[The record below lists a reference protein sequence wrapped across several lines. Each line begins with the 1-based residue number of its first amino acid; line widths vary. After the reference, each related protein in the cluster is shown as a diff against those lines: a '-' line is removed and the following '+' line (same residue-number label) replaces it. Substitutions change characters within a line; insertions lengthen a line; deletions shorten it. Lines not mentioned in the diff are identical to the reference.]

1 VNAPEGERRNEGE
14 ALPRRA
20 NTLPGGT
27 APPVTPG
34 APPRPAIPATPRVPI
49 QVPPPSGP
57 AGLVSPSPTTPGPP
71 AAGPPKPPLPPRR
84 GTLGGAAPITFGAP
98 PATPPGKPTPATTLP
113 GVAAPAPEAG
123 PPARPP
129 SGMMRAV
136 TPPAA
141 AAVAPAAASPT
152 PVPVAQEEETAKL
165 TPAGE
170 LRRRADRLRESGD
183 DVGAARA
190 FVELGLYQERFAQDR
205 DAARAAYEAARG
217 LSRTLEPALT
227 RVRRLLE
234 GRAELPRALE
244 IVDDELAVAEG
255 EALKADLYAERARV
269 CDALGRAPEA
279 RTCYAEALRL
289 APQHAASL
297 RGLESVLRR
306 EIDAAGKGART
317 DLPAQLA
324 THLER
329 VADAYAPAPE
339 RQDGDIR
346 VAAWI
351 HVERAGVL
359 DGHLAQ
365 PEMARLALERAVAFE
380 PAPGPVRDALT
391 RHLIRHDETATLVG
405 SLSVEAEHERDDDRA
420 SRLLYTAARLIVDK
434 LGGPTAVAEGRART
448 SSPGM
453 IDATHML
460 NRASAR
466 APEQTPTARR
476 ILAEL
481 IRMLELSGDLEQAA
495 QVRQKRLALLT
506 AAGPGAAS
514 DAVVYEHVR
523 LSEIF
528 DGQGRADQAALHA
541 ERALALDPD
550 DLSTRERLDR
560 ALQRLGRH
568 DERVRTW
575 VSEGNARRPVRVR
588 ISSLV
593 RAADIAE
600 RHLRRPDEAIAHLR
614 AGWAIDPGN
623 GAIFEALSA
632 LLAPPTR
639 DPEGDG
645 RGVRARLE
653 LYTQAAQASDDRA
666 RKVGL
671 LEKLVSIWEDEL
683 GQPARAVEELEKI
696 LVIEP
701 GRRTAIL
708 ALQRNAQRAGDHKQL
723 ARALQ
728 AEADLTEDP
737 ALQRRLLLRAAEVQG
752 DRLGDRDRGLALVE
766 RALAIDAADPEAL
779 RARFRIN
786 EKASRFDEAR
796 RTLLKIIGAEP
807 DETRRFNLWLEVARF
822 DEQRL
827 RRPYDAVD
835 AYTQAALVRPRS
847 PIPAL
852 EIARLLRAEADA
864 GKLVQALMALA
875 ATAPDA
881 EEYARYLFQAAES
894 QELMLGDD
902 AAALK
907 CLVQADTVPNAPRD
921 PALLEA
927 IERIHLRARAGA
939 ELAALYTQWIAR
951 QPPAAVDHNLRV
963 ALAGVL
969 AEGSREEAVRLLEGL
984 VSVMP
989 SHVPALRML
998 EQLHRAM
1005 GTHAS
1010 LAAVLRAEAEVL
1022 GSSLAR
1028 AGALWELCSFE
1039 EQLGGAATLD
1049 ALGRLVAES
1058 PHDAAALDAVVR
1070 IAGKLVAGV
1079 NVPHPAAI
1087 ATRAR
1092 LVPAIKA
1099 RKELA
1104 RDPVARAIYQIE
1116 EALLVEA
1123 QGPEDVVS
1131 LRVAL
1136 AGHQAALSLWPE
1148 SLLAARGLER
1158 LAERLSDRPS
1168 LIQSQLVLARL
1179 AEHPRERAAHMVRA
1193 AALTAEDRHS
1203 KPQAEALLLYEE
1215 ALRTDA
1221 DCLPAGT
1228 ALARMLAPDVAR
1240 LVDRLG
1246 GALEAAR
1253 RAEQIVL
1260 LGVEIGRG
1268 ILRQRE
1274 AATAA
1279 SRSGGAGAPEP
1290 IDAGIGVSA
1299 MRRVLSVTP
1308 DDVVALLLMGRLL
1321 VAQRVWAEAR
1331 DTLLRALAVAPPQ
1344 DSESRVRAHF
1354 LLADL
1359 YETKLGDLP
1368 QAQASIQAILS
1379 IDAKDRAALER
1390 LYAIATLRGD
1400 RTLGIQTLARL
1411 ADVTPDPAGR
1421 VEIDLRL
1428 AEACREAGDAAG
1440 RVRAYADAVVTA
1452 PGDGR
1457 AWTALA
1463 RLYRIDGQEGAGA
1476 YTAALQ
1482 QVLDIAAARRLP
1494 VDPRWLTT
1502 MGMLEITLLM
1512 RQREGVAHLQ
1522 AAVALPGAPPETRV
1536 ILGRGLES
1544 AGRHVES
1551 VQVFRDLLT
1560 VEGELFARLGDLPVA
1575 LASLEA
1581 AFAKEGRVEERLAVE
1596 EVRACLGEVKPDRVA
1611 HLRNRR
1617 LGEGVPYGG
1626 VLAGPELHRLLLPEA
1641 RTPLLEVAAALQ
1653 PIAAKIL
1660 RFELSNLGVSSR
1672 ERLSA
1677 RDGHPTR
1684 LLADRVARTLGL
1696 EAFEIYLS
1704 PAWQGAARVYPGD
1717 PPAIVGPSSFAEL
1730 PEPEQI
1736 YALGRLLT
1744 RAVLG
1749 PTWLD
1754 ELPVDAVDGLFLA
1767 AMRSIDPGFAGGEL
1781 TPPRE
1786 SMAQSF
1792 LPAVQ
1797 RAIGRR
1803 QKKQLEEIAPTIMST
1818 YDARAITIGVRRS
1831 EYRVAYVMGGDL
1843 VAAIDYLRRFDRD
1856 IGRSA
1861 EEPRVLLQHPVTN
1874 ELLRYA
1880 LTAESVAER
1889 RKVGAVWG

>member
-1 VNAPEGERRNEGE
+1 MI
-14 ALPRRA
+14 
-20 NTLPGGT
+20 
-27 APPVTPG
+27 PVS
-34 APPRPAIPATPRVPI
+34 PRVPI
-49 QVPPPSGP
+49 QVPPPGSAAAATPTVPTPAPP
-57 AGLVSPSPTTPGPP
+57 AG
-71 AAGPPKPPLPPRR
+71 APKPPPRR
-84 GTLGGAAPITFGAP
+84 STLGAGAPITFGAP
-98 PATPPGKPTPATTLP
+98 PGTTSKQAPPVNTLP
-113 GVAAPAPEAG
+113 GMSAAQPTQPAHATHATHATHAAHDG
-123 PPARPP
+123 PPTPP
-129 SGMMRAV
+129 PRRGSGLTRAV
-136 TPPAA
+136 TPPDAA
-141 AAVAPAAASPT
+141 APAPA
-152 PVPVAQEEETAKL
+152 VEEETAKL
-165 TPAGE
+165 TPAAE
-170 LRRRADRLRESGD
+170 LGRRAERLRQSGD

-190 FVELGLYQERFAQDR
+190 FVELGLYHERVAQDR
-205 DAARAAYEAARG
+205 DAARAAYEAARA

-234 GRAELPRALE
+234 GRVELPRALE
-244 IVDDELAVAEG
+244 ILADELAIAEG
-255 EALKADLYAERARV
+255 EPLKADLHAERARV
-269 CDALGRAPEA
+269 CDALGRMAEA
-279 RTCYAEALRL
+279 RSCYAEALRL

-306 EIDAAGKGART
+306 ELAAGGGAADPR
-317 DLPAQLA
+317 DLPTQLA

-359 DGHLAQ
+359 DRRLDQ
-365 PEMARLALERAVAFE
+365 PELARLSLERAVAFE

-391 RHLIRHDETATLVG
+391 RHLVRHDETGILVG

-420 SRLLYTAARLIVDK
+420 SRLLYAAARLVIDK
-434 LGGPTAVAEGRART
+434 LGAPTAVADGRSRT

-453 IDATHML
+453 ADATHL
-460 NRASAR
+460 LTRASAR

-481 IRMLELSGDLEQAA
+481 IRLLELSGQGEAA
-495 QVRQKRLALLT
+495 ALVRQKRLTLL
-506 AAGPGAAS
+506 AAS
-514 DAVVYEHVR
+514 GAGADAVVHEHVR

-528 DGQGRADQAALHA
+528 DGVGRADQAALHA

-550 DLSTRERLDR
+550 DVSTRERLDR

-575 VSEGNARRPVRVR
+575 VSEANARRPVRVR

-623 GAIFEALSA
+623 AAIFEALSA
-632 LLAPPTR
+632 LLAPPAR
-639 DPEGDG
+639 DPESDA
-645 RGVRARLE
+645 RGVRARIE
-653 LYTQAAQASDDRA
+653 LYTQAAHASGDRA
-666 RKVGL
+666 RRVGL

-696 LVIEP
+696 LALEP

-728 AEADLTEDP
+728 AEADLTEDR
-737 ALQRRLLLRAAEVQG
+737 AMRRRLLLRAAEVQT
-752 DRLGDRDRGLALVE
+752 DRLGDRDRALALVE
-766 RALAIDAADPEAL
+766 RALDIDVADPEAL
-779 RARFRIN
+779 RARFRIS

-796 RTLLKIIGAEP
+796 RTLLKLIGVEP
-807 DETRRFNLWLEVARF
+807 EEGRRFGLWLEVARL

-835 AYTQAALVRPRS
+835 AYAQAALVRPRN

-852 EIARLLRAEADA
+852 EIARLLRAEANA
-864 GKLVQALMALA
+864 AKLVEALMGLA

-881 EEYARYLFQAAES
+881 DEYARLLFQTAEA

-907 CLVQADTVPNAPRD
+907 CLVQADAAPNATPD

-927 IERIHLRARAGA
+927 IERIHLRAGASA
-939 ELAALYTQWIAR
+939 ELASLYTRWIAR

-969 AEGSREEAVRLLEGL
+969 AEGSREEAVALLEGL
-984 VSVMP
+984 VTVVP
-989 SHVPALRML
+989 THVPALRML

-1005 GTHAS
+1005 GAHAA
-1010 LAAVLRAEAEVL
+1010 LAGVLRAEADVL

-1028 AGALWELCSFE
+1028 AGALWELCSLE

-1058 PHDAAALDAVVR
+1058 PHDAAALDATVR
-1070 IAGKLVAGV
+1070 LASKLVAGI

-1104 RDPVARAIYQIE
+1104 RDPVARAIYQLE

-1123 QGPEDVVS
+1123 QGPEDAVS

-1136 AGHQAALSLWPE
+1136 SGYQAALALWPE

-1158 LAERLSDRPS
+1158 LADRLADRPN
-1168 LIQSQLVLARL
+1168 LILSQLVLAKL
-1179 AEHPRERAAHMVRA
+1179 AEHPRERAAHMVRG
-1193 AALTAEDRHS
+1193 AALTAEDP
-1203 KPQAEALLLYEE
+1203 KAQADALLLYEE
-1215 ALRTDA
+1215 ALRTDP
-1221 DCLPAGT
+1221 DCVPAAT
-1228 ALARMLAPDVAR
+1228 ALARMLAPDAPR
-1240 LVDRLG
+1240 LVDRLSD
-1246 GALEAAR
+1246 ALQVAR
-1253 RAEQIVL
+1253 RRDQIVL
-1260 LGVEIGRG
+1260 LGTEISRA

-1274 AATAA
+1274 AMTSA
-1279 SRSGGAGAPEP
+1279 SRVSVAAVGQPDG
-1290 IDAGIGVSA
+1290 IDAGIGVNA
-1299 MRRVLSVTP
+1299 MRHVLAVTP
-1308 DDVVALLLMGRLL
+1308 DDVAALLLMARLL
-1321 VAQRVWAEAR
+1321 IAQRVWAEAR
-1331 DTLLRALAVAPPQ
+1331 DTLLRAIAVAPAP
-1344 DSESRVRAHF
+1344 DGESRVRAHF

-1368 QAQASIQAILS
+1368 QAQASIQAILAL
-1379 IDAKDRAALER
+1379 DGKDRAALER

-1400 RTLGIQTLARL
+1400 RALGIHSLGRL
-1411 ADVTPDPAGR
+1411 AEVTPDPAGR

-1428 AEACREAGDAAG
+1428 AEACREAGDAGG
-1440 RVRAYADAVVTA
+1440 RVRALADAIVTA
-1452 PGDGR
+1452 PSDGR
-1457 AWTALA
+1457 AWTSLA
-1463 RLYRIDGQEGAGA
+1463 RLYRIEVQDGASA
-1476 YTAALQ
+1476 YTGALQ

-1502 MGMLEITLLM
+1502 MGMLEVTLLL
-1512 RQREGVAHLQ
+1512 RAREGIAHLQ

-1536 ILGRGLES
+1536 TLGRGLEA
-1544 AGRHVES
+1544 AGRNVEAI
-1551 VQVFRDLLT
+1551 QAFRDLLT
-1560 VEGELFARLGDLPVA
+1560 VEGELFARLGDLPAA
-1575 LASLEA
+1575 LSSLEA
-1581 AFAKEGRVEERLAVE
+1581 ALAKEGRVEERLAVE
-1596 EVRACLGEVKPDRVA
+1596 EVRACLGELKPDRTGR
-1611 HLRNRR
+1611 LRNRR
-1617 LGEGVPYGG
+1617 LTEGAPYAG
-1626 VLAGPELHRLLLPEA
+1626 VLAGAELHRLLVPEA
-1641 RTPLLEVAAALQ
+1641 RSPLLDVAAALQ
-1653 PIAAKIL
+1653 PVAAKIL

-1672 ERLSA
+1672 ERLNA

-1684 LLADRVARTLGL
+1684 LLADRLARTLGL

-1730 PEPEQI
+1730 PEPEQL

-1744 RAVLG
+1744 RAALG

-1767 AMRSIDPGFAGGEL
+1767 AMRSVEPTFAGGEL
-1781 TPPRE
+1781 TPQRE

-1803 QKKQLEEIAPTIMST
+1803 QKKLLEEIAPTIMST

-1880 LTAESVAER
+1880 LTAEGVAER
-1889 RKVGAVWG
+1889 RKVGAVWA

>member
-1 VNAPEGERRNEGE
+1 MPTPPA
-14 ALPRRA
+14 
-20 NTLPGGT
+20 
-27 APPVTPG
+27 APPKPA
-34 APPRPAIPATPRVPI
+34 APPRR
-49 QVPPPSGP
+49 PPPGSI
-57 AGLVSPSPTTPGPP
+57 SP
-71 AAGPPKPPLPPRR
+71 AA
-84 GTLGGAAPITFGAP
+84 TVSFGAP
-98 PATPPGKPTPATTLP
+98 PASPSARTPAATLA
-113 GVAAPAPEAG
+113 GVAAAPPVQAAQVAHEGAPQ
-123 PPARPP
+123 PPPRRPG
-129 SGMMRAV
+129 SGTMRAV
-136 TPPAA
+136 TPAPSEAA
-141 AAVAPAAASPT
+141 TATTVMPAPAQAP
-152 PVPVAQEEETAKL
+152 AQAEDETARV
-165 TPAGE
+165 TPADE
-170 LRRRADRLRESGD
+170 LRRRADRLHEASD

-190 FVELGLYQERFAQDR
+190 FVELGLYQERVAQDR
-205 DAARAAYEAARG
+205 GAARAAYESARG

-234 GRAELPRALE
+234 GRAELPKALE
-244 IVDDELAVAEG
+244 ILDDELAVAEG

-269 CDALGRAPEA
+269 CDALGRMADA
-279 RTCYAEALRL
+279 RACYAEALRL

-306 EIDAAGKGART
+306 ELAAGGGRGET
-317 DLPAQLA
+317 RDLPAQLA
-324 THLER
+324 AHLER
-329 VADAYAPAPE
+329 EAEAYAPATD

-346 VAAWI
+346 LAAWI

-359 DGHLAQ
+359 DRRLDQ
-365 PEMARLALERAVAFE
+365 PEQARLSLERAVAFE
-380 PAPGPVRDALT
+380 PAPGPVRDAFT
-391 RHLIRHDETATLVG
+391 RHLVRHDETGILVG

-420 SRLLYTAARLIVDK
+420 SRLLYVAARLIVDK
-434 LGGPTAVAEGRART
+434 LGAPTAVADGRARI

-453 IDATHML
+453 ADATQL
-460 NRASAR
+460 LTRASAR

-481 IRMLELSGDLEQAA
+481 IRLLELSSELEPAA
-495 QVRQKRLALLT
+495 QVRQKRLLLL
-506 AAGPGAAS
+506 APSGS
-514 DAVVYEHVR
+514 EAVVYEHVR

-528 DGQGRADQAALHA
+528 DGLGRADQAALHA

-575 VSEGNARRPVRVR
+575 VSEANARRPVRVR
-588 ISSLV
+588 ISALL

-600 RHLRRPDEAIAHLR
+600 RHLRRADEAIAHLR

-623 GAIFEALSA
+623 ASVFEALSA

-639 DPEGDG
+639 DPESDG

-653 LYTQAAQASDDRA
+653 LYTQAAQAADDRP
-666 RKVGL
+666 RRVGL

-696 LVIEP
+696 LALEP

-728 AEADLTEDP
+728 AEADLTQDP
-737 ALQRRLLLRAAEVQG
+737 ALERRLLLRAAEVHAE
-752 DRLGDRDRGLALVE
+752 RLGDRDRALALVD
-766 RALAIDAADPEAL
+766 RALRIAGDDVDAL

-786 EKASRFDEAR
+786 DRASRFEEAR
-796 RTLLKIIGAEP
+796 RTLLKLITAEP
-807 DETRRFNLWLEVARF
+807 EESRRFAIWLEVARL

-827 RRPYDAVD
+827 RRPYDAVE
-835 AYTQAALVRPRS
+835 AYGQAALLRPRS
-847 PIPAL
+847 PVPAL
-852 EIARLLRAEADA
+852 EIARLLRAEANP
-864 GKLVQALMALA
+864 GKLVEALMGLA

-881 EEYARYLFQAAES
+881 DEYARYLFQAAEA

-907 CLVQADTVPNAPRD
+907 CLAQAESLPSAAPD
-921 PALLEA
+921 PGLLEA
-927 IERIHLRARAGA
+927 MERIHLRAGA
-939 ELAALYTQWIAR
+939 SSELGALYTRWIAR

-969 AEGSREEAVRLLEGL
+969 AEGNREEAVGLLEGL
-984 VSVMP
+984 VSVVP

-998 EQLHRAM
+998 EQLHRTM
-1005 GTHAS
+1005 GAHAALS
-1010 LAAVLRAEAEVL
+1010 GVLRAEADVL

-1028 AGALWELCSFE
+1028 AGALWELASFE

-1049 ALGRLVAES
+1049 ALGRLIVES
-1058 PHDAAALDAVVR
+1058 PRDAAALDATVR

-1104 RDPVARAIYQIE
+1104 KDPIARAIYQLE

-1123 QGPEDVVS
+1123 QGPEDAVS

-1136 AGHQAALSLWPE
+1136 SGYQAAIALWPE
-1148 SLLAARGLER
+1148 SLLGARGLER
-1158 LAERLSDRPS
+1158 LAERLGDRAS
-1168 LIQSQLVLARL
+1168 LILSQLVLAKL
-1179 AEHPRERAAHMVRA
+1179 AEHARGRASHMVRA
-1193 AALTAEDRHS
+1193 AALTAEEAQP
-1203 KPQAEALLLYEE
+1203 KAQADALLLYEE
-1215 ALRTDA
+1215 ALRTDP
-1221 DCLPAGT
+1221 DCVPAAT
-1228 ALARMLAPDVAR
+1228 AVARMLAPDAAR

-1246 GALEAAR
+1246 DALQLAR
-1253 RAEQIVL
+1253 RRDQIVL
-1260 LGVEIGRG
+1260 LGTEMARA
-1268 ILRQRE
+1268 ILRQRDAMPAPRAGVP
-1274 AATAA
+1274 AA
-1279 SRSGGAGAPEP
+1279 GAGAGEG
-1290 IDAGIGVSA
+1290 IDPGIGVTA
-1299 MRRVLSVTP
+1299 MRHVLSVNA
-1308 DDVVALLLMGRLL
+1308 DDTGSLLLMARLL
-1321 VAQRVWAEAR
+1321 IVQRVWAEAR
-1331 DTLLRALAVAPPQ
+1331 DTLLRAIAVAPPL
-1344 DSESRVRAHF
+1344 DGESRVRAHF

-1359 YETKLGDLP
+1359 YESKLGDLP
-1368 QAQASIQAILS
+1368 QAQASIQAILAL
-1379 IDAKDRAALER
+1379 DDKNRAALER

-1400 RTLGIQTLARL
+1400 RGLGIQSLTRL

-1428 AEACREAGDAAG
+1428 AEACREAGDTAG
-1440 RVRAYADAVVTA
+1440 LVRAFADAIVTV

-1457 AWTALA
+1457 AWTLLA
-1463 RLYRIDGQEGAGA
+1463 RLYRADTQDGAAA
-1476 YTAALQ
+1476 YTVALQ

-1494 VDPRWLTT
+1494 VEARWLTA
-1502 MGMLEITLLM
+1502 MGMLEITLLL
-1512 RQREGVAHLQ
+1512 RSREGVAHLQ
-1522 AAVALPGAPPETRV
+1522 AAVALPGAAPETRLT
-1536 ILGRGLES
+1536 LGRGLEA
-1544 AGRHVES
+1544 AGRNGES
-1551 VQVFRDLLT
+1551 VQVFRDVLT
-1560 VEGELFARLGDLPVA
+1560 GDGELLARLGDLPVA
-1575 LASLEA
+1575 LGSLEA

-1596 EVRACLGEVKPDRVA
+1596 EVRACLGEVKPDRLA
-1611 HLRNRR
+1611 RLRARR
-1617 LGEGVPYGG
+1617 LAEGAPYAG
-1626 VLAGPELHRLLLPEA
+1626 VLAGPELHRLLVPEA
-1641 RTPLLEVAAALQ
+1641 RTPLLDVAAAIQ

-1684 LLADRVARTLGL
+1684 LLADRVARTLGI

-1704 PAWQGAARVYPGD
+1704 PTWQGAARVYPGD

-1744 RAVLG
+1744 RAALG

-1767 AMRSIDPGFAGGEL
+1767 AMRAVEPTFAGGEL
-1781 TPPRE
+1781 TPQRE

-1797 RAIGRR
+1797 RALGRR
-1803 QKKQLEEIAPTIMST
+1803 QKKLLEELGPTITGT

-1831 EYRVAYVMGGDL
+1831 EYRVAYVLGGDL

-1880 LTAESVAER
+1880 LTGESVVER